1 MILRIGL
8 VLLLGAIAYLSITPT
23 TSISVGSDKAG
34 HFIAYGV
41 LMINVGLITLPKMK
55 SFRNGILFAVFY
67 GVLME
72 VCQYFVPGRTFSFYD
87 MLANAAGVG
96 VGTIIPLLL
105 GKQILKILKRAKL
118 I

>member
-8 VLLLGAIAYLSITPT
+8 VLLLAAIAYLSVTPT

-34 HFIAYGV
+34 HFIAYSV

-55 SFRNGILFAVFY
+55 SFRNGIVFSISY

-72 VCQYFVPGRTFSFYD
+72 ICQYFVPGRTFSFYD
-87 MLANAAGVG
+87 MVANAAGVG
-96 VGTIIPLLL
+96 LGTIISFLL